1 MSLLKELR
9 RRNVFRVGIAYG
21 VAAWL
26 LIQIADTVFPRIGLP
41 ESAVTLVI
49 AMLAIGFVP
58 ALIFAWAFELTPE
71 GVKREKDVERDD
83 SIMAQTGRK
92 LDRAIIAG
100 LVLVI
105 VVMAVE
111 RVWFAGQETT
121 ATKPG
126 AGEPGAPLVDLA
138 KTIAVLPFADLSQAQ
153 DQAWFSLGLAEEIL
167 NALARAPDLLVAS
180 RTSSFAYRDGTVPI
194 AQIAAELGVAHVLEG
209 SVRRAGKRIR
219 VTAQLIRAADGFHV
233 WSENYDRNEDDV
245 IALQEELAISIARAL
260 KTTMDPTALAE
271 MLQAG
276 TRSVE
281 AYEHYL
287 TGLGLSARA
296 WDEPGWE
303 SYLLGYEE
311 FENAREIDP
320 GFSSAHHRAAL
331 FWYDQISISR
341 RPSGLVSVP
350 PSEKMNAFRERIGQ
364 AIETSGN
371 PVDRMKFEALLARLG
386 TRFRDSIAL
395 SLNVLAERPFDFENV
410 ELLLESAQDA
420 NDQDAQSKAFEH
432 AYELWQKGPDW
443 LRAAISGAWRLTFSG
458 GETGIDNADWI
469 HRAAM
474 QSGKPSPAY
483 QAHRALLWL
492 GETERAA
499 ELLPLLAGETGSSRA
514 LIDARQACAEGR
526 RSDAELIL
534 AKLPADW
541 KPERRA
547 STAWHLHQ
555 LLGQPDLAVAALR
568 PFESVDSP
576 LTVAAYLGYPDFDPA
591 SFPVVLATVQRE
603 GIRRPPPV
611 KITFAC
617 PEENVIGRQ
626 SVAVLPFENIS
637 GDDAN
642 LPFTVGIHDDL
653 LTQVSKIASLKT
665 ISRTSVLQ
673 YRGTEKTIPE
683 IARELGVAS
692 VLEGGVQR
700 VGDNVRINVQL
711 IDAATDEHIWAETYD
726 RELSAANI
734 FAIQSEIATAIATT
748 LEAAL
753 TDADKRRLAS
763 TPTRNLDALDAY
775 FLGKQLAD
783 IRAEVNIRQS
793 IAYFD
798 LAIEL
803 DPEFAL
809 AHAGRAYAWLLM
821 PEYDA
826 DLDRDLARAN
836 ARAAADRALAL
847 DPDLPEGLTVSAWT
861 ELTQNYDWAAA
872 EALLNR
878 AVRIHPGNLDALHWL
893 SHVLSWQGRQDEAL
907 EVAHRA
913 VEFDPFSPLMLMNL
927 SYIQMDARRY
937 DESIRTRDR
946 TLQVKSD
953 MHEQMRNIWLTFLRA
968 GRYADAA
975 DALLLWAE
983 GTGRDV
989 QAARELGQLLAH
1001 RGTGGAT
1008 VELPAATLETLEL
1021 GTENLAQVYAAAGD
1035 AENTL
1040 RQLEIA
1046 LGERAGSRSVLSM
1059 KINPLY
1065 DFIRADPRFQEMLR
1079 EVNLAP

>member
-1 MSLLKELR
+1 MSFFTELK

-49 AMLAIGFVP
+49 ALLGIGFVP

-71 GVKREKDVERDD
+71 GLKRDKDVERGQ
-83 SIMAQTGRK
+83 SITRRTGRK
-92 LDRAIIAG
+92 LDRVIIGG

-105 VVMAVE
+105 VVMGVE
-111 RVWFAGQETT
+111 RAWFAGR
-121 ATKPG
+121 
-126 AGEPGAPLVDLA
+126 GEPGPAPVTGAPEIPVVDQA

-153 DQAWFSLGLAEEIL
+153 DQAWFSYGLAEEIL

-180 RTSSFAYRDGTVPI
+180 RTSSFAYQGSNVPI
-194 AQIAAELGVAHVLEG
+194 AQIAVDLGVAHVLEG
-209 SVRRAGKRIR
+209 SVRRAGDRIR
-219 VTAQLIRAADGFHV
+219 VTAQLIRATDGFHV
-233 WSENYDRNEDDV
+233 WSENYDREADDV
-245 IALQEELAISIARAL
+245 IAIQEELAVSIARAL
-260 KTTMDPTALAE
+260 KTTMDPEALQQ
-271 MLQAG
+271 MLRAG

-287 TGLGLSARA
+287 NGLSLSARA
-296 WDEPGWE
+296 WEEPGWG

-311 FENAREIDP
+311 FERAREIDP

-341 RPSGLVSVP
+341 RPSGLVAVS
-350 PSEKMNAFRERIGQ
+350 PSEKMAALRERISK

-371 PVDRMKFEALLARLG
+371 AIDRMKFEALLARVE
-386 TRFRDSIAL
+386 TRFRDSIGL
-395 SLNVLAERPFDFENV
+395 SLNVLAERPFDFDNV
-410 ELLLESAQDA
+410 ELLLESSQDA
-420 NDQDAQSKAFEH
+420 NDQEVQLRAFEH
-432 AYELWQKGPDW
+432 AYGLWQQSPDW
-443 LRAAISGAWRLTFSG
+443 LRAAISGAWRLAFSG
-458 GETGIDNADWI
+458 GETGIDDADWI
-469 HRAAM
+469 YRATM

-483 QAHRALLWL
+483 QAHRALLWF
-492 GETERAA
+492 GATERAA

-534 AKLPADW
+534 ARLPVDW

-555 LLGQPDLAVAALR
+555 MLGHPERAAAVLK
-568 PFESVDSP
+568 PFESIESP
-576 LTVAAYLGYPDFDPA
+576 LTLAAYLGYPDFDPA
-591 SFPVVLATVQRE
+591 PFPVVLATMQRE
-603 GIRRPPPV
+603 DIRRPPPV
-611 KITFAC
+611 KGTFAC
-617 PEENVIGRQ
+617 PEEDLTKRQ

-642 LPFTVGIHDDL
+642 LPFTVGVHDDL
-653 LTQVSKIASLKT
+653 LTQVSKISSLKT

-673 YRGTEKTIPE
+673 YRGTAKTIPE
-683 IARELGVAS
+683 IARELGVAT

-700 VGDNVRINVQL
+700 VGNTVRINVQL

-753 TDADKRRLAS
+753 TDADKRRLAA

-783 IRAEVNIRQS
+783 IRSEVNIRQS
-793 IAYFD
+793 IDYFD

-826 DLDRDLARAN
+826 DLDRDLARGN
-836 ARAAADRALAL
+836 ARASAQRALAL

-878 AVRIHPGNLDALHWL
+878 AIEIHPGNLDALHWL
-893 SHVLSWQGRQDEAL
+893 SHVLSWQGRHDEAL
-907 EVAHRA
+907 GVAHRA
-913 VEFDPFSPLMLMNL
+913 VAFDPFSPLMLMNL

-937 DESIRTRDR
+937 EESIRTRDR

-968 GRYADAA
+968 DRYADAA

-989 QAARELGQLLAH
+989 TAARELGQLLA
-1001 RGTGGAT
+1001 RRAASGMM
-1008 VELPAATLETLEL
+1008 VELPPAILETLEL

-1035 AENTL
+1035 ADNTL

-1046 LGERAGSRSVLSM
+1046 LAERAGSRSVLSM

-1065 DFIRADPRFQEMLR
+1065 DFVRSDPRFIAMLQ